1 MGGMCICLS
10 QIIRMRLLC
19 VALLVLRRKS
29 GGMWCVCEISV
40 FWRSVRTRL
49 LWGALLV
56 LKRNQVGCD
65 VYVEY
70 LTWMKNKSTLIIE
83 WIIRVLLLVW
93 IITHSIKSTLIIHSS
108 KSTLICKSTHIHIY
122 IYIYIYIDIFICKTT
137 LICKSTLMIH
147 SHNTSTDGGEAPS
160 NIEREIWLDVMCIRN
175 LCL

>member
-1 MGGMCICLS
+1 MCICLS
-10 QIIRMRLLC
+10 QIIRMQLLC

-108 KSTLICKSTHIHIY
+108 KSTLICKST
-122 IYIYIYIDIFICKTT
+122 
-137 LICKSTLMIH
+137 LIIH
-147 SHNTSTDGGEAPS
+147 SHNTSTDGTLTRMNNYSFYQEYS
-160 NIEREIWLDVMCIRN
+160 YYSF
-175 LCL
+175 